1 MKFNYPR
8 SHTVRKRKKMNKTP
22 RYFSLEEFLTSS
34 TARQKSIE
42 NLPDWETVEH
52 LLELALFLDELR
64 EAWGSG
70 INVTSGYR
78 NKALNKAVGGVES
91 SVHMLGYAA
100 DIVPANGKFTEF
112 AKFVENWVK
121 NKKVDQ
127 VIIESSKKSRW
138 IHVGLYNNKRQQRHM
153 VFLMN
158 V

>member
-1 MKFNYPR
+1 M
-8 SHTVRKRKKMNKTP
+8 
-22 RYFSLEEFLTSS
+22 
-34 TARQKSIE
+34 
-42 NLPDWETVEH
+42 EH
-52 LLELALFLDELR
+52 LLELALFLDDLR

-91 SVHMLGYAA
+91 SVHMIGYAA

-138 IHVGLYNNKRQQRHM
+138 IHVGLYNNKHQQRHM